1 MRPLIIFQ
9 LKFSYILVAL
19 RRFFPH
25 LLRWIAFFIVAAD
38 GVEVIAKINHVS
50 SFGISIS
57 TDGSKVHKE
66 IINLLQLEADG
77 LILAWSLALELSR
90 SHR

>member
-1 MRPLIIFQ
+1 M
-9 LKFSYILVAL
+9 VT
-19 RRFFPH
+19 
-25 LLRWIAFFIVAAD
+25 
-38 GVEVIAKINHVS
+38 KIDHVS

-66 IINLLQLEADG
+66 IIDFLQLEADG
-77 LILAWSLALELSR
+77 LILAGSLALELSQ